1 MKPVAEV
8 AVVQAADRAS
18 AEAGVPVAVLMGR
31 AGAAVAAAGSEL
43 AGGAAGRR
51 VVALAGKGHNGGD
64 ALEALA
70 RLARRGAGAEA
81 LVTHAPEELGEEER
95 RCVRLVEAAGGRVR
109 LFEPELAA
117 RLLDGADL
125 VIDGLLGTGA
135 SGAPRG
141 AAAAAISAI
150 GAARRPV
157 VAVDIPSGVDGATGA
172 VAGDAVDADVTVT
185 FQAVKPGQLQP
196 PGSGLVGRLV
206 VADIGLPIGDSPWG
220 VSEAADLVGLV
231 PVPRGE
237 LHKRSRGVLLAI
249 GGSSGM
255 AGAPTL
261 MGMAARRAGAG
272 LLVLAVPASVAARV
286 GAAVPEALTV
296 ALPEADGGITPD
308 AVDACARW
316 LDEASALALGPGL
329 GRSTA
334 TGDAVRALLARYQG
348 PAVVDADGLFALGN
362 GGGSGGLKS
371 EAPTQAVG
379 GQLEPSG
386 SPPVNRLLAGRK
398 GATLLTPHEGEFAR
412 LAPDVEGTRL
422 HRAADRA
429 RAWGATVL
437 LKGNNTV
444 IAEPDGRL
452 AVNPTGVPALAS
464 GGTGDVLTGL
474 TGALLCQRLSGFDA
488 ARLGAWVHG
497 RAAALATRDLGPV
510 SVGASDVAE
519 HLPAAFVELLST
531 PDPRLTWGPPLGSRW
546 PPASAVGASLLS
558 PPDPPLAGG
567 LPLGSGWQPAGGARA
582 PLLSPPDPQ

>member
-1 MKPVAEV
+1 
-8 AVVQAADRAS
+8 
-18 AEAGVPVAVLMGR
+18 
-31 AGAAVAAAGSEL
+31 
-43 AGGAAGRR
+43 
-51 VVALAGKGHNGGD
+51 
-64 ALEALA
+64 
-70 RLARRGAGAEA
+70 
-81 LVTHAPEELGEEER
+81 
-95 RCVRLVEAAGGRVR
+95 
-109 LFEPELAA
+109 
-117 RLLDGADL
+117 
-125 VIDGLLGTGA
+125 
-135 SGAPRG
+135 
-141 AAAAAISAI
+141 
-150 GAARRPV
+150 V

-172 VAGDAVDADVTVT
+172 VAGEAVDADVTVT

-334 TGDAVRALLARYQG
+334 TGDAVRALLTRYQG
-348 PAVVDADGLFALGN
+348 PAVVDADGLFALGH

-371 EAPTQAVG
+371 EAPTQEVRNQLEPSGSPPVDKGSGGLKSEAPTPAVG
-379 GQLEPSG
+379 GRLEPSG

-531 PDPRLTWGPPLGSRW
+531 RPRTGR
-546 PPASAVGASLLS
+546 
-558 PPDPPLAGG
+558 
-567 LPLGSGWQPAGGARA
+567 
-582 PLLSPPDPQ
+582 

>member
-1 MKPVAEV
+1 MKPIAEV
-8 AVVQAADRAS
+8 AVVQAADRA
-18 AEAGVPVAVLMGR
+18 AAQAGIPVAVLMGR
-31 AGAAVAAAGSEL
+31 AGAAVAAAGREL

-109 LFEPELAA
+109 LFAPELAG
-117 RLLDGADL
+117 RLLGGADL
-125 VIDGLLGTGA
+125 AIDGLLGTGA

-141 AAAAAISAI
+141 AAAAAIRAI
-150 GAARRPV
+150 GAARTAV
-157 VAVDIPSGVDGATGA
+157 VAVDIPSGVDGASGA
-172 VAGDAVDADVTVT
+172 VAGEAVDADVTVT
-185 FQAVKPGQLQP
+185 FQAAKPGQLQP
-196 PGSGLVGRLV
+196 PGSGRVGRLV

-220 VSEAADLVGLV
+220 VSEAADLAGLV
-231 PVPRGE
+231 PVPHGE
-237 LHKRSRGVLLAI
+237 QHKRSRGVLLAI

-261 MGMAARRAGAG
+261 MGLAARRTGAG

-329 GRSTA
+329 GRSAA
-334 TGDAVRALLARYQG
+334 TGEAVRALLGRYQG
-348 PAVVDADGLFALGN
+348 PAVVDADGLFALGD
-362 GGGSGGLKS
+362 GEG
-371 EAPTQAVG
+371 
-379 GQLEPSG
+379 
-386 SPPVNRLLAGRK
+386 LAGRK

-412 LAPDVEGTRL
+412 LAPDAQGTRL

-429 RAWGATVL
+429 SAWGATVL

-444 IAEPDGRL
+444 VAEPDGRL

-474 TGALLCQRLSGFDA
+474 TGALLAQRLSTFDA

-497 RAAALATRDLGPV
+497 RAGALAAVALGPV
-510 SVGASDVAE
+510 SVAAGDVAA

-531 PDPRLTWGPPLGSRW
+531 TSPRLTGGLPLGSRRLATTW
-546 PPASAVGASLLS
+546 VAASLLS
-558 PPDPPLAGG
+558 PPDPLSTGG
-567 LPLGSGWQPAGGARA
+567 LPLRS
-582 PLLSPPDPQ
+582 LSPPDPLR